1 MISQFRAS
9 DSSSMRLARTFS
21 ATAVKMYY
29 VYVYVAISLLQIY
42 SEPFAV

>member
-21 ATAVKMYY
+21 ATVKMDY
-29 VYVYVAISLLQIY
+29 VYVYVAISLLQIF
-42 SEPFAV
+42 SEPLAV